1 VVTESNALRVIL
13 PTIANQEQ
21 VKTILDPGCQII
33 TMSEEVCIVLSIAYD
48 PNVCLNMVSV
58 NGGIDQLLSLVKNV
72 PFKIGKITVYLQ
84 VHIPCQLAY
93 DILLG

>member
-21 VKTILDPGCQII
+21 VKAILDPGCQII

-48 PNVCLNMVSV
+48 PNICLNMA
-58 NGGIDQLLSLVKNV
+58 K
-72 PFKIGKITVYLQ
+72 
-84 VHIPCQLAY
+84 
-93 DILLG
+93 